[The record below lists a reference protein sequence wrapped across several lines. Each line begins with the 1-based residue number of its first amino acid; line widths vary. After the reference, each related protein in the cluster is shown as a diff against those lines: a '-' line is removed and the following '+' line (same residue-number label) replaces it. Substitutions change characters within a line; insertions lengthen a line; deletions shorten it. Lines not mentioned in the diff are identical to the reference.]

1 MTGRVRR
8 ARERGPHIFEIS
20 KNTTEEYMS
29 REFAVDADAILN
41 ETATMGPGVPG
52 VVAMVTDRNGNIYEG
67 AAGKRRLDKP
77 EPMTTDTS
85 FAIFSTTKAI
95 TGTAALQL
103 IEEGRLDLDAP
114 AKTYAPDIG
123 KLQVIDGFDAKGQ
136 PKLRAPKR
144 DVTTRMLLLHT
155 GGFGYDFFN
164 ENYLRLAAEH
174 GQPSVIT
181 SSKAS
186 IMTPLL
192 FDPGSK
198 WEYGTNLDWV
208 GQVVEGIT
216 GKRLGDVFA
225 ERIFKPLGMTNTTF
239 EIDNAVREKLAG
251 MHARN
256 ADGSLTPMDFELP
269 ANPEVHMGGHG
280 LYSTVGDYMRF
291 IRMWLNDGNGPHGR
305 VLKPETVR
313 MAEKN
318 HLGDLKVTAL
328 PGVIK
333 SLSNDAEFF
342 PGQSK
347 SWSFTFMVNDEK
359 APTGR
364 PAGALGWAGLAN
376 LFYWIDRQNGFGGY
390 WATQILPFGDP
401 ASFTGYMRFETAFYE
416 SLKQRRAA

>member
-1 MTGRVRR
+1 MC
-8 ARERGPHIFEIS
+8 
-20 KNTTEEYMS
+20 

-41 ETATMGPGVPG
+41 ETVTTGPGVPG

-67 AAGKRRLDKP
+67 AAGKRRADKP
-77 EPMTTDTS
+77 EAMTTDTS

-114 AKTYAPDIG
+114 AKRYAPDIG

-136 PKLRAPKR
+136 PRLRPPKR

-164 ENYLRLAAEH
+164 ENYLRLATDH

-181 SSKAS
+181 SSKAA

-198 WEYGTNLDWV
+198 WEYGTNIDWV

-216 GKRLGDVFA
+216 GKRLGEVFA
-225 ERIFKPLGMTNTTF
+225 ERIFKPLGMANTTF
-239 EIDNAVREKLAG
+239 EINDVMRSKLAG

-269 ANPEVHMGGHG
+269 AKPEVHMGGHG

-305 VLKPETVR
+305 VLRAETVT

-318 HLGDLKVTAL
+318 HLGDLKVKAL

-347 SWSFTFMVNDEK
+347 SWSFTFMVNDEE

-376 LFYWIDRQNGFGGY
+376 LFYWIDRQNGVGGY

-401 ASFTGYMRFETAFYE
+401 ASFTGYMRFETAFYNT
-416 SLKQRRAA
+416 LHRRKAA

>member
-1 MTGRVRR
+1 M
-8 ARERGPHIFEIS
+8 S
-20 KNTTEEYMS
+20 KVFS
-29 REFAVDADAILN
+29 IDADAVLN
-41 ETATMGPGVPG
+41 ETVTTGQGVPG

-67 AAGKRRLDKP
+67 AAGKRRTDQP
-77 EPMTTDTS
+77 AAMTTDTS

-103 IEEGRLDLDAP
+103 VEEGKLDLNAP
-114 AKTYAPDIG
+114 ARKYAPDIG
-123 KLQVIDGFDAKGQ
+123 KLQVIEGFDAKGQ
-136 PKLRAPKR
+136 PMLRAPKR

-155 GGFGYDFFN
+155 GGFGYDFFS
-164 ENYLRLAAEH
+164 ETYLRLANEH

-186 IMTPLL
+186 LMTPLL
-192 FDPGSK
+192 FDPGTK
-198 WEYGTNLDWV
+198 WEYGTNIDWV

-216 GKRLGDVFA
+216 GKRLGEVFA
-225 ERIFKPLGMTNTTF
+225 ERIFAPLGMGNTTF
-239 EIDNAVREKLAG
+239 EIDDRVRSKLAG
-251 MHARN
+251 VHARN
-256 ADGSLTPMDFELP
+256 ADGSLTPMEFELP
-269 ANPEVHMGGHG
+269 AKPEVHMGGHG

-291 IRMWLNDGNGPHGR
+291 IRMWLNYGAGPHGR
-305 VLKPETVR
+305 VLKPETVQ

-347 SWSFTFMVNDEK
+347 SWAFTFMVNDET

-416 SLKQRRAA
+416 SLRQRKAA